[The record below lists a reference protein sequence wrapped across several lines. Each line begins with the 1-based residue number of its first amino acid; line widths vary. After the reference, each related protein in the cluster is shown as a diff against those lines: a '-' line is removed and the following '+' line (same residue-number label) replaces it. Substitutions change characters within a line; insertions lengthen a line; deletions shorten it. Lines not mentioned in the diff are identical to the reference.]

1 VTAVYRTLQ
10 ADRIVETADVL
21 AARVG
26 ERFPGSGLSKVV
38 GEVAALARQAQERC
52 EEIRRPHR
60 TLRALIAL
68 LLAVAVV
75 ALALVVRNLQPTGE
89 MWHVENFFGEVNDFL
104 GSLVFFGAAILFLA
118 TLETRWKRGK
128 ALSAVGELRAIAHII
143 DMHQLTKDPEPILR
157 TGPPTAHSPKR
168 SMSPFELSRYFDYCS
183 ETLAIV
189 SKVGALYVQAF
200 PDTVALDAVDDL
212 EDLCAGLSRKIW
224 QKIMVL
230 DRFEGGAPGP

>member
-1 VTAVYRTLQ
+1 MTATSAATPTRKP
-10 ADRIVETADVL
+10 RIGVAIQ
-21 AARVG
+21 AARSCVFPVIVSSSRHTRPRPESGINDVVLVG
-26 ERFPGSGLSKVV
+26 AG
-38 GEVAALARQAQERC
+38 
-52 EEIRRPHR
+52 
-60 TLRALIAL
+60 
-68 LLAVAVV
+68 
-75 ALALVVRNLQPTGE
+75 
-89 MWHVENFFGEVNDFL
+89 
-104 GSLVFFGAAILFLA
+104 VFFLL
-118 TLETRWKRGK
+118 TLETRIKRRR
-128 ALSAVGELRAIAHII
+128 ALTAIRELRAIAHII

-168 SMSPFELSRYFDYCS
+168 SMTPFELSRYFDYCS

-230 DRFEGGAPGP
+230 DRFAGGAA